1 VGIGGVIRKISV
13 FVVVKG
19 LKTGAVFILFI
30 SLINALKI
38 NMTSGVESSVKNAA
52 LDGARPIF
60 EFMVYGGGWNME
72 ATWVALG
79 GSFFMKARLRTF
91 LMYIIGSTI
100 ISSIYLS
107 RSGFIASAMIFIIY
121 IAVNYK
127 FNRIIVFLFYSMPFV
142 ILVLVF
148 SLVDMES
155 NQLFYRFT
163 SIGVEPGSMERI
175 IMWEYSLPAVFR
187 TLIFGVGAGN
197 GLDFVN
203 SFGYVGSSDN
213 LHNYILHNMIE
224 FGLVGLLLWLGLV
237 AYTLLNRSA
246 PVELRAYVLV
256 FFTLSMIQYRGAEN
270 VFYLVFALLACAK
283 YKNTASVTHYS
294 FRQGLRS

>member
-1 VGIGGVIRKISV
+1 
-13 FVVVKG
+13 
-19 LKTGAVFILFI
+19 
-30 SLINALKI
+30 
-38 NMTSGVESSVKNAA
+38 
-52 LDGARPIF
+52 
-60 EFMVYGGGWNME
+60 
-72 ATWVALG
+72 
-79 GSFFMKARLRTF
+79 
-91 LMYIIGSTI
+91 
-100 ISSIYLS
+100 
-107 RSGFIASAMIFIIY
+107 
-121 IAVNYK
+121 
-127 FNRIIVFLFYSMPFV
+127 
-142 ILVLVF
+142 
-148 SLVDMES
+148 
-155 NQLFYRFT
+155 
-163 SIGVEPGSMERI
+163 
-175 IMWEYSLPAVFR
+175 
-187 TLIFGVGAGN
+187 VGAGN